1 MVCLPDRLAGA
12 LLVAAAACCWSSG
25 GILIRLIDADGWTI
39 IFWRSLFM
47 AAAVGAGMAVVY
59 RGQALT
65 RLRAVGWPGLLSA
78 VLLTG
83 AFVFYVL
90 AVTHTKVANALIIMS
105 IQPLIAAVLARV
117 LLGERLSLATIAAIT
132 VALAGIVVMFADGI
146 AGDGLIGDVLALGIA
161 LCFGVNIIV
170 LRRWRSVDMVPATAV
185 AGVVSALAVV
195 PLAEPFSTGATDLGR
210 LALLGFFQLG
220 LGLVLFVRGSR
231 HLKAAELGLISL
243 LEVVLAPIWVWLA
256 IGEAPSPLGLLGG
269 SIVLA
274 AVIGHAILQVASLR
288 RAPG

>member
-1 MVCLPDRLAGA
+1 
-12 LLVAAAACCWSSG
+12 
-25 GILIRLIDADGWTI
+25 
-39 IFWRSLFM
+39 M